1 MEKRKLGS
9 SGLDVSVVGLG
20 CNNIGMI
27 PKEASERVVHRALD
41 AGITLFDTA
50 DIYGNR
56 GGSETQL
63 GEILGSRRKAIVL
76 ATKFGMQMDEDGAK
90 SGAARRY
97 IAEAV
102 NASLRRLNTDWIDLY
117 QLHRPDPK
125 TPIEETLRA
134 LDDLVQAG
142 KVRFIGCSNMAPWQV
157 VDSYWLAK
165 TNALSNWV
173 TAQDEYSLLVRH
185 AERELIPALEAKA
198 MALLPYFPLAGGLL
212 SGKYKSGERPPDG
225 TRFSVMT
232 NLANR
237 YMTEGNFRTIE
248 SLGAF
253 CVSRNHTLLE
263 LAFGY
268 LLTQPC
274 VSSVIAG
281 AARPEQIDANIAAA
295 NWKLTPEEVADVKAL
310 VGA

>member
-157 VDSYWLAK
+157 VEFVLACQNQRIVELGHRAGRIQSSGASRRARIDSGTRGK
-165 TNALSNWV
+165 SDGV
-173 TAQDEYSLLVRH
+173 TA
-185 AERELIPALEAKA
+185 
-198 MALLPYFPLAGGLL
+198 LL
-212 SGKYKSGERPPDG
+212 SLWRADCS
-225 TRFSVMT
+225 
-232 NLANR
+232 
-237 YMTEGNFRTIE
+237 
-248 SLGAF
+248 
-253 CVSRNHTLLE
+253 
-263 LAFGY
+263 
-268 LLTQPC
+268 
-274 VSSVIAG
+274 
-281 AARPEQIDANIAAA
+281 AA
-295 NWKLTPEEVADVKAL
+295 NTSQANVP
-310 VGA
+310 